1 MQKACVAFISLLSR
15 KGLSIG
21 VQGFVATSRLWR
33 PAKLFRP
40 ADSRIWA
47 STIDI
52 LNDGEAERKI
62 SQKNLHPLDE
72 PFVPSAYGD
81 FGGGRYDDLIVDL
94 GLEGKLKQIGR
105 LPSKRKVSPYDVFC
119 NRELKQS
126 KLAAVGFDMDY
137 TLCQYKQPAFDKLA
151 FDGAKEKL
159 VYKLGYP
166 KEVLDFEYD
175 HEVILE
181 QIVMSHALKWVEW
194 RFSFCHFSDFV
205 ALDERLDYRQG
216 KRKFLEN

>member
-15 KGLSIG
+15 KGLTIG
-21 VQGFVATSRLWR
+21 VQGFVATSRLWMA
-33 PAKLFRP
+33 AKVFRP

-47 STIDI
+47 SSIDI
-52 LNDGEAERKI
+52 LNDGEAGREI
-62 SQKNLHPLDE
+62 SPKKLHPLNE
-72 PFVPSAYGD
+72 TCFPGD
-81 FGGGRYDDLIVDL
+81 FGGGRYDDLVVDL

-119 NRELKQS
+119 NRELKQR

-175 HEVILE
+175 HEVILK
-181 QIVMSHALKWVEW
+181 QIVMSHVLTWVEMAILILP
-194 RFSFCHFSDFV
+194 F
-205 ALDERLDYRQG
+205 
-216 KRKFLEN
+216 FLYHCSAGREA